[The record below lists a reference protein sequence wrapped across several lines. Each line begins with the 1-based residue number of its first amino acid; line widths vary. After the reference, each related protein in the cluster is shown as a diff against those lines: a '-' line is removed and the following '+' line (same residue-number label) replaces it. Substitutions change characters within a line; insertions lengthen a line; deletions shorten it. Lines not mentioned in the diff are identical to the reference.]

1 MFSQITDLME
11 EFKNHLPPKQN
22 VSNRINIFLE
32 TNSSSAS
39 QKISFETR
47 QRIEQIEKRKAYL
60 KQSKPIAASTVRG
73 ECAPIGDLVPRL
85 KENNLNFSQAL
96 EKLDRKESRIPL
108 TQFIKGGSNKQ
119 SPKPQTKNHT
129 ENQNVPSGACL
140 RKAHVSGAN
149 IFEGSGNV
157 FPGAG
162 SLGDGGSPLTP
173 INELLKENPQIP
185 PNCIEKEKTKV
196 ESKEKKENERQET
209 SFERLKEKHKAEKL
223 QIVPNLQKTKGLQTK
238 ECRKAIILCLLN
250 DYNQMEKKV
259 CFASNDKLLSRLKEF
274 CFEINERTLKRDL
287 KELKEQGLIEIQIDK
302 YQNQYYQV
310 RTSRSIKT
318 KESINTFCP
327 TEDQMDF
334 NRNKFKSIFIE
345 ISNKFLRAKKSLQEN
360 YERIK
365 KYYELRKQEK
375 RNKSK
380 PINVHEVVEYFIS
393 ELRKPAS
400 KAIDFFNW
408 YSKRDWLDSGGKQ
421 INSWQRIATVWD

>member
-11 EFKNHLPPKQN
+11 GFKNHLPPKKN
-22 VSNRINIFLE
+22 VSNRINNFLE

-60 KQSKPIAASTVRG
+60 KQFQPIPSSTIRG
-73 ECAPIGDLVPRL
+73 ECAPIGDLVPKL
-85 KENNLNFSQAL
+85 KEKDLDFSQAL
-96 EKLDRKESRIPL
+96 KKLD
-108 TQFIKGGSNKQ
+108 
-119 SPKPQTKNHT
+119 
-129 ENQNVPSGACL
+129 
-140 RKAHVSGAN
+140 
-149 IFEGSGNV
+149 
-157 FPGAG
+157 
-162 SLGDGGSPLTP
+162 
-173 INELLKENPQIP
+173 QIP
-185 PNCIEKEKTKV
+185 STFIEKEKTKV
-196 ESKEKKENERQET
+196 ESKKKKENERQET
-209 SFERLKEKHKAEKL
+209 SFEKLKEKHKAEKL
-223 QIVPNLQKTKGLQTK
+223 QIVPSLQRTKGLQTK

-259 CFASNDKLLSRLKEF
+259 CFASNDKLLTRLKEF

-287 KELKEQGLIEIQIDK
+287 KELKEQGLIEIKIDK
-302 YQNQYYQV
+302 YQNEYYQV

-334 NRNKFKSIFIE
+334 NRNKFKNIFIE

-408 YSKRDWLDSGGKQ
+408 YSKRGWLDSGGKQ
-421 INSWQRIATVWD
+421 INSWQGIAKVWG